1 MEKNCIQ
8 FHFPKYLKSS
18 IIVLISSS
26 LNETLFRYIETKLN
40 PLYYQL
46 ISFIGQTLAII
57 PYFIEKKRTLKDD
70 NINLKKKSNIFV
82 FILICSICDLIGKIG
97 FTDLFNYDEEN
108 ISFSFIN
115 IINMCSLFFFIF
127 LLEYSFLKIP
137 IYRHHFFGIGLNIF
151 GMIIALIIQFNYS
164 IDNKFVFFI
173 ALFFS
178 LDTRYLIT
186 LSYIISK
193 KLNTKY
199 FISMN
204 YFCFMRG
211 LIGIFISIIIIIINF
226 YIKIIKIE
234 NEIDKFNIWM
244 IALFCLNCF
253 ILNIYTLKIIEES
266 RPCYILIPELLS
278 QFINNLLIHSL
289 FQLISKKKG
298 FKKKSSPNKKGKNF
312 WSKFIKKSKTDYKTE
327 IISFLFS
334 FIGVL
339 IFSEVATI
347 SFCNLNKFTK
357 SSISNRAKIE
367 TVLDI
372 SQVES
377 DQELETNPN

>member
-127 LLEYSFLKIP
+127 LLEYSFLKMP

-178 LDTRYLIT
+178 LNTRYLIT

-298 FKKKSSPNKKGKNF
+298 GKKKSSTNKKGKNF

>member
-1 MEKNCIQ
+1 M
-8 FHFPKYLKSS
+8 
-18 IIVLISSS
+18 
-26 LNETLFRYIETKLN
+26 
-40 PLYYQL
+40 
-46 ISFIGQTLAII
+46 
-57 PYFIEKKRTLKDD
+57 
-70 NINLKKKSNIFV
+70 
-82 FILICSICDLIGKIG
+82 ICSICDLIGKIG

-298 FKKKSSPNKKGKNF
+298 GKKKSSPNKKGKNF